1 MSAKVISLALI
12 FRRLNEN
19 HFKQNVNSGIIKPSC
34 NLQCNGKLFTF
45 FNILGLCVLLQ
56 ALNNEGKLT
65 VTKFVDKRHGESVI
79 IITLLTCLNLPS
91 LQS

>member
-1 MSAKVISLALI
+1 M
-12 FRRLNEN
+12 
-19 HFKQNVNSGIIKPSC
+19 
-34 NLQCNGKLFTF
+34 
-45 FNILGLCVLLQ
+45 LLQ

-79 IITLLTCLNLPS
+79 IITLLTWLNVPS